1 MTRLLLDVDTGI
13 DDALALAY
21 LASLPDVEFV
31 AVTASP
37 GNVDAHQVAR
47 NTLAMLEL
55 CGRTGVEVAVG
66 AEGPLAIPL
75 VTTPETHGPQG
86 IGHAVLPSPSGTV
99 SAAARRRPVG
109 GGSTGQAG
117 GADGPDYGA
126 ADELRAG
133 HPA

>member
-37 GNVDAHQVAR
+37 GNVDARQVAR

-86 IGHAVLPSPSGTV
+86 IGHAVLPPPTGTV
-99 SAAARRRPVG
+99 SPRHAADLWVEAGPARPG
-109 GGSTGQAG
+109 GGTARQTAPQAT
-117 GADGPDYGA
+117 
-126 ADELRAG
+126 
-133 HPA
+133 